1 MTSREIFAA
10 KNVPVIP
17 GNPWT
22 LDEGGHIVPT
32 GISRRQRRCAA
43 ASKTEPLQR
52 QEGAAVH
59 IDNLPVQEDI
69 T

>member
-22 LDEGGHIVPT
+22 LDGGGHIVPT
-32 GISRRQRRCAA
+32 GISRRQRRYDAA
-43 ASKTEPLQR
+43 AKTEPLPLR
-52 QEGAAVH
+52 LGATVH
-59 IDNLPVQEDI
+59 IGNLPVQEDI